1 MQYFYIKRGATLP
14 TLRVEL
20 VLDGRY
26 DFMKSYQFNNAI
38 QNADV
43 FFSLRDEHNVLKISK
58 APCNI
63 VVSEESSCEEKYIL
77 EYEWKEKD
85 TRKPGVYKG
94 TFEIVFFKD
103 LTEEGQIYQNGKL
116 IGPIYEELI
125 IEVL

>member
-38 QNADV
+38 QNANV
-43 FFSLRDEHNVLKISK
+43 FFSMRDEHNVLKISK

-63 VVSEESSCEEKYIL
+63 VASEESSCEERYIL

-94 TFEIVFFKD
+94 AFEIVFLED

-116 IGPIYEELI
+116 IGPIYEELM